1 MTSRSMHDHP
11 EPRYEVV
18 WPLGHR
24 ATEKAVLAPRLDT
37 LNGKTIAFVWN
48 HVFKGD
54 AMFRIFEDA
63 IRQRYEGVTFVD
75 HPEFGNI
82 HGTAAEEHEA
92 VELLPAR
99 LAEKGVDAAIVGVGA

>member
-1 MTSRSMHDHP
+1 MTNTTAHTHS
-11 EPRYEVV
+11 EPRYGVV

-24 ATEKAVLAPRLDT
+24 ATQSAPLAPRLDT
-37 LNGKTIAFVWN
+37 LDGKTIAFVWN

-54 AMFRIFEDA
+54 AMFRIFEHA
-63 IRQRYEGVTFVD
+63 IRERYRDVTFVD
-75 HPEFGNI
+75 HPVFGNI

-92 VELLPAR
+92 VELLPER